1 MLHVEGG
8 GGCGGG
14 LGWVLNVKRKKL
26 VDLLGKKGRTK
37 IL

>member
-14 LGWVLNVKRKKL
+14 LGWVLKEVGGF
-26 VDLLGKKGRTK
+26 VGKKGQDEDT
-37 IL
+37 LS